1 MTNPFDD
8 DNAQFYV
15 LINQE
20 GEHSLW
26 PAFAAI
32 PGGWSI
38 AYGTANRS
46 SCMEYVASHWVDM
59 RPKSLIEAMS
69 TEANNYLG

>member
-1 MTNPFDD
+1 MSNPFDD
-8 DNAQFYV
+8 GDAMFYV

-26 PAFAAI
+26 PIFAAV

-38 AYGTANRS
+38 AYGAANRNA
-46 SCMEYVASHWVDM
+46 CLRYVQTHWVDM
-59 RPKSLIEAMS
+59 RADSLPGS
-69 TEANNYLG
+69 VSGEAN

>member
-8 DNAQFYV
+8 DAAKFYV
-15 LINQE
+15 LINEE

-26 PAFAAI
+26 PVVAAA
-32 PGGWSI
+32 PGGWTI
-38 AYGTANRS
+38 AYGAADRK
-46 SCMEYVASHWVDM
+46 SCLRYVETHWVDM

-69 TEANNYLG
+69 NEAN

>member
-1 MTNPFDD
+1 MSNPFDD
-8 DNAQFYV
+8 DDAKFYV

-26 PAFAAI
+26 PVFAAV

-38 AYGTANRS
+38 AYGAATRK
-46 SCMEYVASHWVDM
+46 SCLEYVESNWVDM

-69 TEANNYLG
+69 SETN